1 MRRINVYIDE
11 ELDRRA
17 ESEARRRH
25 ISKAELIRA
34 GLAAEIGRNE
44 PRPGAEGELVG
55 ISDAEPIDDI
65 DGIIYRA

>member
-1 MRRINVYIDE
+1 MRRINVYMDE

-25 ISKAELIRA
+25 MSKAELIRA

-44 PRPGAEGELVG
+44 AKPGAKDELVG
-55 ISDAEPIDDI
+55 ISDAEPVDDV
-65 DGIIYRA
+65 DAIIYRA